1 MLQHDKPKWEDILAY
16 MKTLSPS
23 GIELELISLSS
34 FEIDR
39 TKETKLQ
46 SPNMLLERMLD
57 VFSAAVRSNTDS
69 DFVQAILNNFLQNH
83 YDLIVQDDDLSAQ
96 LSEVRC
102 LINNKFE
109 RLENLIGGN
118 LCMAQYFS
126 GLNEF

>member
-1 MLQHDKPKWEDILAY
+1 MLQQDKPKWEDIVAY

-34 FEIDR
+34 FEIDK

-46 SPNMLLERMLD
+46 SPNMLLERMLG

-96 LSEVRC
+96 LSEVRS